1 LPVINAAARVYV
13 LAAGPEKTKVV
24 KAVLVEK
31 TLLPAG
37 MVSPVDGELW
47 WFVDEAAAA
56 LLPR

>member
-1 LPVINAAARVYV
+1 VINMAARVFV
-13 LAAGPEKTKVV
+13 LAAGPEKAKVV
-24 KAVLVEK
+24 KAVLSEK
-31 TLLPAG
+31 SLVPAG